1 MLGLLFLSSFLG
13 YLFRT
18 TAFRPV
24 GDLVGQMVLSL
35 ELVKVKNFRPKAV
48 GKPVIEYPVDEAAP
62 PF

>member
-1 MLGLLFLSSFLG
+1 MLGLLFLSRFLG

-35 ELVKVKNFRPKAV
+35 ELVKVKL
-48 GKPVIEYPVDEAAP
+48 
-62 PF
+62 